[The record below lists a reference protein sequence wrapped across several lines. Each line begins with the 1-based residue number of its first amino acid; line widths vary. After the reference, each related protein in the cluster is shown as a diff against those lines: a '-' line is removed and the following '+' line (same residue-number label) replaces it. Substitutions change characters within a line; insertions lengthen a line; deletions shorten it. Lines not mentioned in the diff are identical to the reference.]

1 MDTSIL
7 HQPRP
12 NNTGG
17 IMKLEFKMALLGTIF
32 MSFICMIVS
41 YGAML
46 EVAMM
51 HRMAVAE
58 LFPLTVDGT
67 MCLAMFIRVYFSK
80 IGKDVRAPLLIMGFF
95 TLTSIFVN
103 AVAARDALEM
113 FIYSIAPIGVFSCTE
128 LSAMIIEKKP
138 IEKKSNPRGPTRL
151 PNGRFAPK
159 EVE

>member
-1 MDTSIL
+1 
-7 HQPRP
+7 
-12 NNTGG
+12 
-17 IMKLEFKMALLGTIF
+17 MKLEFKMALLGTIF

-41 YGAML
+41 YGTML

-80 IGKDVRAPLLIMGFF
+80 IGKDVRAPLLIMAFF
-95 TLTSIFVN
+95 TATSIFVN

-138 IEKKSNPRGPTRL
+138 IKKNSNPRGPTRL

-159 EVE
+159 EVK

>member
-1 MDTSIL
+1 
-7 HQPRP
+7 
-12 NNTGG
+12 
-17 IMKLEFKMALLGTIF
+17 

-41 YGAML
+41 YGTML

-80 IGKDVRAPLLIMGFF
+80 IGKDVRAPLLIMAFF
-95 TLTSIFVN
+95 TATSIFVN

-138 IEKKSNPRGPTRL
+138 TKKTPTRL

-159 EVE
+159 EVK

>member
-1 MDTSIL
+1 
-7 HQPRP
+7 
-12 NNTGG
+12 
-17 IMKLEFKMALLGTIF
+17 MKLEFKMALLGTIF

-41 YGAML
+41 YGAMF

-51 HRMAVAE
+51 HRIAVAE

-138 IEKKSNPRGPTRL
+138 IEKKSKPQGPTRL

-159 EVE
+159 EVK

>member
-1 MDTSIL
+1 
-7 HQPRP
+7 
-12 NNTGG
+12 
-17 IMKLEFKMALLGTIF
+17 
-32 MSFICMIVS
+32 MIVS

-80 IGKDVRAPLLIMGFF
+80 IGKDVRAPLLIMAFF
-95 TLTSIFVN
+95 TATSIFVN

-138 IEKKSNPRGPTRL
+138 IEKKSKPRGPTRL

>member
-1 MDTSIL
+1 
-7 HQPRP
+7 
-12 NNTGG
+12 
-17 IMKLEFKMALLGTIF
+17 MKLEFKLALLGTIF

-51 HRMAVAE
+51 HRVAVAE
-58 LFPLTVDGT
+58 LFPICVDGT

-80 IGKDVRAPLLIMGFF
+80 IGKDVKAPLLIMGFF

-103 AVAARDALEM
+103 AVAARSALEM

-128 LSAMIIEKKP
+128 LCAMIIEKKP
-138 IEKKSNPRGPTRL
+138 VEKRKVTRK
-151 PNGRFAPK
+151 PVK
-159 EVE
+159 KDV

>member
-1 MDTSIL
+1 MDPSVL

-12 NNTGG
+12 NNTG
-17 IMKLEFKMALLGTIF
+17 IMKLEFKLALLGTIF
-32 MSFICMIVS
+32 MTFICMIVS

-138 IEKKSNPRGPTRL
+138 IEMKPTKKTPVRGA
-151 PNGRFAPK
+151 NGRFVK
-159 EVE
+159 NSNF

>member
-1 MDTSIL
+1 
-7 HQPRP
+7 
-12 NNTGG
+12 
-17 IMKLEFKMALLGTIF
+17 MALLGTIF

-103 AVAARDALEM
+103 AVAARDALEVY
-113 FIYSIAPIGVFSCTE
+113 IYSIAPIGVFACTE

-138 IEKKSNPRGPTRL
+138 IEKKQTKTTRARGSNGQ
-151 PNGRFAPK
+151 FIQQK
-159 EVE
+159 VE

>member
-1 MDTSIL
+1 
-7 HQPRP
+7 
-12 NNTGG
+12 
-17 IMKLEFKMALLGTIF
+17 MKLEFKMALLGTIF

-41 YGAML
+41 YGTML

-80 IGKDVRAPLLIMGFF
+80 IGKDVRAPLLIMAFF
-95 TLTSIFVN
+95 TATSIFVN

-138 IEKKSNPRGPTRL
+138 IKKKSNPRGPTRL

-159 EVE
+159 EVK